1 MKLSTSLLF
10 LFLAPLFLVAAIDS
24 PKVTYLGVHTQKL
37 SPGISHQLNFPL
49 GIYLE
54 VILVGQGS
62 PAEIAGLQNHDILK
76 KFDDQILIN
85 QDQLKQLVQ
94 MRSAG
99 DSVSLLLVRNGKEKT
114 LTITLSETT
123 ASNSTPREPFQD
135 PWGQS
140 SRFNDKF
147 FGHSGMRDLLYNFDN
162 ILRNNFRNRPF
173 DPSLPNSHIPG
184 LSRPQGTDTDS
195 PVHQPGSQV
204 DSFTYSSTENQM
216 TVSDEKGTLHYTEK
230 DGEKFLRATNPSG
243 KLIFEGPVN
252 TEQQRQGLPGDLR
265 SRLENLEAK

>member
-1 MKLSTSLLF
+1 M
-10 LFLAPLFLVAAIDS
+10 
-24 PKVTYLGVHTQKL
+24 
-37 SPGISHQLNFPL
+37 
-49 GIYLE
+49 
-54 VILVGQGS
+54 GQGS
-62 PAEIAGLQNHDILK
+62 PAEIAGLKNHDILK

-94 MRSAG
+94 MKSAG

-123 ASNSTPREPFQD
+123 ASNSTPRKPFHD

-140 SRFNDKF
+140 SPFNDKF
-147 FGHSGMRDLLYNFDN
+147 FGHSGMRDLLYNFDD

-184 LSRPQGTDTDS
+184 LPCPQGPDPDS

-204 DSFTYSSTENQM
+204 DSF
-216 TVSDEKGTLHYTEK
+216 
-230 DGEKFLRATNPSG
+230 
-243 KLIFEGPVN
+243 IFI
-252 TEQQRQGLPGDLR
+252 
-265 SRLENLEAK
+265 